1 MLWRSTRVTI
11 NQSFLVLLSFIPLRQ
26 REIVMTDT
34 TTRSLLSDKMVD
46 MAFITEFTGC
56 SDKWFYK
63 LIQDGLFPK
72 PIKLGRSSRWLKSE
86 VEEWVQKRIAESR
99 A

>member
-1 MLWRSTRVTI
+1 
-11 NQSFLVLLSFIPLRQ
+11 
-26 REIVMTDT
+26 MTDSKT
-34 TTRSLLSDKMVD
+34 QSLLSDKMID
-46 MAFITEFTGC
+46 MAFITEFTGL

-86 VEEWVQKRIAESR
+86 VEEWVNQRIIASR
-99 A
+99 

>member
-1 MLWRSTRVTI
+1 MYTKPTLFED
-11 NQSFLVLLSFIPLRQ
+11 QFI
-26 REIVMTDT
+26 
-34 TTRSLLSDKMVD
+34 D
-46 MAFITEFTGC
+46 MKFITQLTGL

-72 PIKLGRSSRWLKSE
+72 PIKLGRTSRWLKSDL
-86 VEEWVQKRIAESR
+86 EEWLYCRIYESR